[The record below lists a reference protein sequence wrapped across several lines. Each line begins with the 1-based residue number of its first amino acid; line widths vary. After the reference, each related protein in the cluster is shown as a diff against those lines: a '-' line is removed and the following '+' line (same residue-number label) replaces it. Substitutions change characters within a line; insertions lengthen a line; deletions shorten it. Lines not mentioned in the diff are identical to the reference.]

1 MIHAPGSLA
10 RPWAVGSARGKEDA
24 ALNERARSN
33 DSGTPTGSL
42 DPCKGPLASRVGRFA
57 RRASLCAVLMAPVL
71 GTTLA
76 HAAPETPAQT
86 SGRVL
91 FDEGMTL
98 FNAGR
103 LAEACPKFEA
113 SFRQYPGIGTR
124 GKLAECYE
132 KLGRLATAYRTY
144 RETYQLAMKSGDA
157 VRAQIAS
164 ERAAALEPRLGR
176 YVIVVPGG
184 SDLPNL
190 TVSRGHIPIE
200 RSTWSTPQFV
210 DAGTILFEFS
220 APNHVTQLRRVTI
233 TDGQAIEVRVPKL
246 ALANGD
252 ATATPTEEPEDKAQ
266 ETSFTPPPYEPE
278 RPSEWQKPTGLI
290 VAGVGVA
297 GLAASGIFGIL
308 AKTKYDDAFDGGG
321 CEVSSRRCTA
331 EGQRSVDDA
340 RGAAT
345 TSTVFAIAGGA
356 LAATGLVLYLTAPST
371 RSTGLRVVP
380 TSYGVAGGGVT
391 FAGSL

>member
-1 MIHAPGSLA
+1 MN
-10 RPWAVGSARGKEDA
+10 D
-24 ALNERARSN
+24 RARSN
-33 DSGTPTGSL
+33 EFGTPTGSL
-42 DPCKGPLASRVGRFA
+42 GSLCSRKSPCSARVGRFA
-57 RRASLCAVLMAPVL
+57 RGASLCAALALPAV
-71 GTTLA
+71 GTIA

-98 FNAGR
+98 FNSGR
-103 LAEACPKFEA
+103 LSEACPKFEA

-164 ERAAALEPRLGR
+164 ERAAAIEPRLGR
-176 YVIVVPGG
+176 YVIVPNGN
-184 SDLPNL
+184 DPPNL

-220 APNHVTQLRRVTI
+220 APDHVTQLRRVTI
-233 TDGQAIEVRVPKL
+233 SDGQAVEVRVPRL
-246 ALANGD
+246 APANGNV
-252 ATATPTEEPEDKAQ
+252 TAPPPEEPEEEDKS
-266 ETSFTPPPYEPE
+266 ETAPFTAPPYEPE
-278 RPSEWQKPTGLI
+278 RTSSWQKPTGLI

-297 GLAASGIFGIL
+297 GLAASGIFGVL

-321 CEVSSRRCTA
+321 CEVTSRRCNA
-331 EGQRSVDDA
+331 EGQRSVEDA
-340 RGAAT
+340 RSTAT
-345 TSTVFAIAGGA
+345 MSTVFAIAGGA
-356 LAATGLVLYLTAPST
+356 LAATGIVLYVTAPST

-380 TSYGVAGGGVT
+380 TSYGVAGGGLT